1 MPSEKP
7 RRVAILTSGGDAPGM
22 NAVVRAAVRA
32 ALEKGLEVFAV
43 EEGFQGL
50 VDGGARIRRMG
61 WNDVGGIL
69 AKGGTVI
76 GTARCAA
83 FRTREGRLAAARNVA
98 RERVDALV
106 VVGGD
111 GSLTGADLF
120 RREWPGLLRE
130 LAEKGEIPPETVRSA
145 APLALVGLVGSI
157 DNDMAG
163 TDMTI
168 GADTALHRIVEA
180 VDALVSTAASHQRT
194 FVVEVMGRNCGYL
207 ALMSA
212 LATGAGWVLIPEA
225 PPEGDDWEEKMCAV
239 LAEGRRA
246 GRRHS
251 TVIVAEGAVDRQG
264 RPIPAERVRKLLEE
278 RLGTETRTTVLGH
291 VQRGGA
297 PSAFDRTMGSLL
309 GVAAIDEVL
318 RYGPDDVPCLIGLRE
333 NRIVRVPLMENVDK
347 ARAVGEAIRAGDF
360 DRAMEL
366 RGAGFRSAFRILKT
380 LVRAFPHGPR
390 DGQRRRRFLVLH
402 AGAPAPGMNTAVR
415 AAVRLLVDQGHVVLG
430 ARGGFDGL
438 LAGDVAPLDWMSVH
452 GWVSQGGAELGTS
465 RKVPSAGELP
475 ALAAALADRQVEG
488 VLLVGGWAA
497 YQAAFRMQAA
507 RTAHAAFRVPIVCVP
522 AGIDNALPG
531 SELSIGADT
540 ALNAI
545 VEAVDKIKQSAVAW
559 RRAFVVEVMGRFCG
573 YLAVMSGLATG
584 AERVF
589 THEEG
594 ITMAGLER
602 DLERLV
608 AGFRKGKRL
617 ALMIRNENASPVFTS
632 DVLRRLFEEE
642 GKGLFDSRQ
651 AILGHL
657 QQGGDP
663 TPFDRIVATRSAARA
678 VEVLLEESVKDDPA
692 ACYLGYVAGRLTT
705 FPLAAMAAQV
715 DEEFE
720 RALDPWWRTVE
731 PVVRLLGQAGPG
743 AEAAAAGGLPRGS
756 S

>member
-1 MPSEKP
+1 MASERP

-32 ALEKGLEVFAV
+32 ALEKGLEIFAV

-50 VDGGARIRRMG
+50 VEGGTRIRRMG

-76 GTARCAA
+76 GTARCPA

-98 RERVDALV
+98 RERIDALI

-120 RREWPGLLRE
+120 RREWPGLLKE
-130 LAEKGEIPPETVRSA
+130 LAARGELPAETAKA
-145 APLALVGLVGSI
+145 AATLALVGLVGSI

-168 GADTALHRIVEA
+168 GADTALHRVVEA

-212 LATGAGWVLIPEA
+212 LATGAGWVFIPEA
-225 PPEGDDWEEKMCAV
+225 PPDGDDWEEKLCAV

-251 TVIVAEGAVDRQG
+251 TVILAEGAVDRQG
-264 RPIPAERVRKLLEE
+264 RPIEAERIRRLLEE
-278 RLGTETRTTVLGH
+278 KLGTETRTTVLGH

-297 PSAFDRTMGSLL
+297 PSAFDRTMGTLL
-309 GVAAIDEVL
+309 GVAAVEEVL

-333 NRIVRVPLMENVDK
+333 NRIARVPLMENVDK
-347 ARAVGEAIRAGDF
+347 ARAVGEAIRSGDF

-366 RGAGFRSAFRILKT
+366 RGTGFRNAFRILKT

-402 AGAPAPGMNTAVR
+402 SGAPAPGMNTAVR

-430 ARGGFDGL
+430 ARSGFEGVM
-438 LAGDVAPLDWMSVH
+438 AGELSELDWMSVH
-452 GWVSQGGAELGTS
+452 GWVSAGGAELGQAA
-465 RKVPSAGELP
+465 RP
-475 ALAAALADRQVEG
+475 A
-488 VLLVGGWAA
+488 
-497 YQAAFRMQAA
+497 QAAFRI
-507 RTAHAAFRVPIVCVP
+507 PIVCVP
-522 AGIDNALPG
+522 AGIDNSLPG

-545 VEAVDKIKQSAVAW
+545 VWAVDKIKQSAVAW
-559 RRAFVVEVMGRFCG
+559 RRAFVVEVMGRYCG

-594 ITMAGLER
+594 ITMAALEK
-602 DLERLV
+602 DLEGLV

-617 ALMIRNENASPVFTS
+617 ALIIRNENASPVFTT
-632 DVLRRLFEEE
+632 DFLRRLFEEE
-642 GKGLFDSRQ
+642 GKDLFDSRQ

-678 VEVLLEESVKDDPA
+678 VEVLLEESGKDDPA
-692 ACYLGYVAGRLTT
+692 ACYLGFQAGRLTA
-705 FPLAAMAAQV
+705 FPLAGLPSKV
-715 DEEFE
+715 EEEFE
-720 RALDPWWRTVE
+720 RARDPWWRAVE
-731 PVVRLLGQAGPG
+731 PVVRLLGQSGPG
-743 AEAAAAGGLPRGS
+743 TGA
-756 S
+756 

>member
-1 MPSEKP
+1 MASEGR

-32 ALEKGLEVFAV
+32 ALEKGLDVLAV
-43 EEGFQGL
+43 AEGFQGL
-50 VDGGARIRRMG
+50 VEGGERIRRMG

-69 AKGGTVI
+69 ARGGTVI
-76 GTARCAA
+76 GTARCPA

-98 RERVDALV
+98 RERIDALV

-120 RREWPGLLRE
+120 RREWPSLLKE
-130 LAEKGEIPPETVRSA
+130 LAAKGEIPAETAKAA

-194 FVVEVMGRNCGYL
+194 FVVEVMGRHCGYL

-264 RPIPAERVRKLLEE
+264 RPIEAERVRRLLEE

-309 GVAAIDEVL
+309 GVAAIEEVL

-452 GWVSQGGAELGTS
+452 GWVSLGGAELGTS
-465 RKVPSAGELP
+465 RKVPSDGEMP
-475 ALAAALADRQVEG
+475 ALAAALDRQQVEG
-488 VLLVGGWAA
+488 ILLVGGWAA
-497 YQAAFRMQAA
+497 YQAAYRMQAA
-507 RTAHAAFRVPIVCVP
+507 RPSHAPFRVPIVCVP
-522 AGIDNALPG
+522 AGIDNSLPG

-594 ITMAGLER
+594 ITMAGLEK

-617 ALMIRNENASPVFTS
+617 ALMIRNENASPVFTA

-642 GKGLFDSRQ
+642 GRGLFDSRQ

-678 VEVLLEESVKDDPA
+678 VEVLLEECVKDDPA
-692 ACYLGYVAGRLTT
+692 ACYLGYVAGRLAS
-705 FPLAAMAAQV
+705 FPLEAMASKV

-720 RALDPWWRTVE
+720 RAREPWWRAVE

-743 AEAAAAGGLPRGS
+743 ADS
-756 S
+756 

>member
-32 ALEKGLEVFAV
+32 ALEKGLEVLAV

-69 AKGGTVI
+69 ARGGTVI
-76 GTARCAA
+76 GTARCPA

-130 LAEKGEIPPETVRSA
+130 LAEKGEIPPETVKSA

-194 FVVEVMGRNCGYL
+194 FVVEVMGRHCGYL

-225 PPEGDDWEEKMCAV
+225 PPETDDWEERMVSV

-251 TVIVAEGAVDRQG
+251 TVILAEGAVDRHG
-264 RPIPAERVRKLLEE
+264 KPIEAERIRKLLEE

-297 PSAFDRTMGSLL
+297 PSAFDRTMGTLL
-309 GVAAIDEVL
+309 GVAAIEELL
-318 RYGPDDVPCLIGLRE
+318 RWGPDDVPCLIGMRE
-333 NRIVRVPLMENVDK
+333 NRVTRVPLMENVEK
-347 ARAVGEAIRAGDF
+347 ARHVGEAIRAGDF
-360 DRAMEL
+360 ERAREL
-366 RGAGFRSAFRILKT
+366 RGTGFRNAFRILK
-380 LVRAFPHGPR
+380 GP
-390 DGQRRRRFLVLH
+390 
-402 AGAPAPGMNTAVR
+402 PAPGMNTAIR

-430 ARGGFDGL
+430 ARGGFPGL
-438 LAGDVAPLDWMSVH
+438 LAGDVTELDWMSVH
-452 GWVSQGGAELGTS
+452 GWVSLGGAELGTS
-465 RKVPSAGELP
+465 RRIPGPAELP
-475 ALAAALADRQVEG
+475 ALAERLAAGQVEG
-488 VLLVGGWAA
+488 ILLVGGWAA

-507 RTAHAAFRVPIVCVP
+507 RAAHAAFRVPIVCLP
-522 AGIDNALPG
+522 AGIDNSLPG

-559 RRAFVVEVMGRFCG
+559 RRAFVVEVMGRYCG

-584 AERVF
+584 AERVY

-594 ITMAGLER
+594 ISMAALEK
-602 DLERLV
+602 DVERLCE
-608 AGFRKGKRL
+608 GFRKGKRL

-632 DVLRRLFEEE
+632 DVLRRLFEAE
-642 GKGLFDSRQ
+642 GRGDFDSRQ

-678 VEVLLEESVKDDPA
+678 VEVLLEESGKDDPA
-692 ACYLGYVAGRLTT
+692 ACYLGFTAGRLTT
-705 FPLAAMAAQV
+705 FPLADLPSTV
-715 DEEFE
+715 EEEFE
-720 RALDPWWRTVE
+720 RARDPWWRAVE

-743 AEAAAAGGLPRGS
+743 AGA
-756 S
+756 